1 VGNLF
6 KKLSGLFIF
15 LLFLSLSVACNE
27 ETTQKQKDKP
37 KTVLM
42 EKGNAFDLNYL
53 LSFYKNVNTQRSDEV
68 GIQIKVG
75 NPPNEKILYKFL
87 RYRNGV
93 ITYKNER
100 KQEFTCTGMSFQEMG
115 RPVQYVLNGCKGKI
129 TDMVFFNTTK
139 DEFVSALNKTD
150 GLDLSILQ

>member
-15 LLFLSLSVACNE
+15 FLLLSLIVACNGEKPE
-27 ETTQKQKDKP
+27 EQKDKP
-37 KTVLM
+37 KTVLL
-42 EKGNAFDLNYL
+42 EKGNAIDLNHM
-53 LSFYKNVNTQRSDEV
+53 LSFYKNVNTHRSDEV

-75 NPPNEKILYKFL
+75 NPPNEKILYKIL
-87 RYRNGV
+87 KYSNGV
-93 ITYKNER
+93 ITYRDER

-115 RPVQYVLNGCKGKI
+115 RPVQYVLNGCEGEI
-129 TDMVFFNTTK
+129 ADMVFLNTTK
-139 DEFVSALNKTD
+139 DEFVSAVNKTD

>member
-1 VGNLF
+1 VGKLF

-15 LLFLSLSVACNE
+15 LLFLSLIVACNE
-27 ETTQKQKDKP
+27 ETSQKQKDKP

-42 EKGNAFDLNYL
+42 EKGNAKDLQNL
-53 LSFYKNVNTQRSDEV
+53 LSFYKNVTTQKSDEV

-75 NPPNEKILYKFL
+75 NPPNEKILNKNLKYG
-87 RYRNGV
+87 NGV
-93 ITYKNER
+93 ITYRDER

-115 RPVQYVLNGCKGKI
+115 RPVQYVLNGCEGEI
-129 TDMVFFNTTK
+129 TDMVFLNTTK
-139 DEFVSALNKTD
+139 DEFVSALKKTD